1 MNWSSEDATRFGE
14 ALRDARLAA
23 GLTQERLAAKAGLTK
38 NLMQLLEAGRSSG
51 QIATARPSNP
61 RIETLAAI
69 ASALDM
75 TVSDLLKRAGL

>member
-1 MNWSSEDATRFGE
+1 MSWSSEDAARFGE

-23 GLTQERLAAKAGLTK
+23 GFTQERLAAKAGLTK

-51 QIATARPSNP
+51 PIATARLSNP

-75 TVSDLLKRAGL
+75 TVSELLKRAGL